1 MARAQE
7 RPIVDRMLT
16 ILRGRPRLFIGVAA
30 GLAAELVLSWSLP
43 ALSRGIVAWDIGC
56 VVFLALAA
64 HMFSSE
70 RMSDMAADAKAQEE
84 GEWTIF
90 ALTVGATFASFA
102 AIIGEFSASK
112 EADPTVRNLHVAL
125 VVVTLLVS
133 WLMTHTVFAFRY
145 AHEYYQWDDELD
157 AVEKGL
163 DFPGDA
169 PPDYWDFFYFA
180 LVLGM
185 TFQVSDVQITSRKL
199 RRVATLHGLLGFL
212 FNTVILALSVNIGA
226 SLVS

>member
-1 MARAQE
+1 MTSITT
-7 RPIVDRMLT
+7 IV
-16 ILRGRPRLFIGVAA
+16 RGRPRLFIGLAA
-30 GLAAELVLSWSLP
+30 GLLAEAVLIAVPSPLTG
-43 ALSRGIVAWDIGC
+43 LQRGILSWDIGC
-56 VVFLALAA
+56 IVFLVSCAW
-64 HMFSSE
+64 MFSTE
-70 RMSDMAADAKAQEE
+70 RMARMSADAKAQQE

-102 AIIGEFSASK
+102 AIIGEFSMSKDVAASI
-112 EADPTVRNLHVAL
+112 RNAHVAL
-125 VVVTLLVS
+125 VAVTLLLS
-133 WLMTHTVFAFRY
+133 WLMTHTLFALRY
-145 AHEYYQWDDELD
+145 AHEYYSWDDEMG

-163 DFPGDA
+163 EFPGDE

-185 TFQVSDVQITSRKL
+185 TFQVSDVQIKSRKL

-226 SLVS
+226 GLLS

>member
-1 MARAQE
+1 M
-7 RPIVDRMLT
+7 T
-16 ILRGRPRLFIGVAA
+16 IMRGRPRLFIALAVGLLA
-30 GLAAELVLSWSLP
+30 GLALPSSLAP
-43 ALSRGIVAWDIGC
+43 LQRAILAWDIGC
-56 VVFLALAA
+56 TAFLVLAA
-64 HMFSSE
+64 IMFSTE
-70 RMSDMAADAKAQEE
+70 RSAHMADDAKAQEE

-90 ALTVGATFASFA
+90 ALTVGAVFASFA
-102 AIIGEFSASK
+102 AIIGEFSVSK
-112 EADPTVRNLHVAL
+112 DVAPAVRSAHVAL
-125 VVVTLLVS
+125 VAVTLLLS

-145 AHEYYQWDDELD
+145 AHEYFQWDP
-157 AVEKGL
+157 ATGGVEKGL
-163 DFPGDA
+163 DFPGDV

-226 SLVS
+226 SLL

>member
-1 MARAQE
+1 MNRVFA
-7 RPIVDRMLT
+7 IV
-16 ILRGRPRLFIGVAA
+16 RGRPRLFIGLAA
-30 GLAAELVLSWSLP
+30 GIVADFVLPRLLTP
-43 ALSRGIVAWDIGC
+43 LQRGIVAWDIAC
-56 VVFLALAA
+56 LVFLGLAA
-64 HMFSSE
+64 IMFSRE
-70 RMSDMAADAKAQEE
+70 RMSRMAADAKAQEE
-84 GEWTIF
+84 GEWTLF

-112 EADPTVRNLHVAL
+112 DVPATVRGAHIAL
-125 VVVTLLVS
+125 VAATLFLS

-145 AHEYYQWDDELD
+145 AHEYYQWDEALGGI
-157 AVEKGL
+157 EKGL
-163 DFPGDA
+163 EFPGDA

-226 SLVS
+226 SLLS